1 MKRIEYTIKE
11 VEHSEL
17 ARVKEINELVLP
29 ENYPFFFYETLYQN
43 YKDVFLVAETGN
55 KIVGYVMCRIER
67 DVVFQP
73 LPRFKKVGHIV
84 SIAVLPEY
92 RNKGIGTA
100 LMNEVLSRMRRYY
113 DVEYV
118 YLEVRVSN
126 EGAIRF
132 YRRLGFKITNRVK
145 GYYRDGEDAYIMTL
159 YFQ

>member
-1 MKRIEYTIKE
+1 LRRIEYRIKE
-11 VEHSEL
+11 VEYSEL

-43 YKDVFLVAETGN
+43 YRNIFLVAEADN
-55 KIVGYVMCRIER
+55 KIVGYVMCRIEKE
-67 DVVFQP
+67 VVFQL

-132 YRRLGFKITNRVK
+132 YRRLGFKIANRVK
-145 GYYRDGEDAYIMTL
+145 GYYRDGEDAYIMAL